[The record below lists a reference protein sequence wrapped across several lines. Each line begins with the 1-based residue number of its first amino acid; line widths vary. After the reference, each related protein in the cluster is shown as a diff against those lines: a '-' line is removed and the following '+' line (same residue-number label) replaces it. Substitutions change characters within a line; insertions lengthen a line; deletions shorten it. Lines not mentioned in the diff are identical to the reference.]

1 MFLSLFLF
9 ILATLLLF
17 LSSQSLIKNLIRIF
31 KKLTKSS
38 STTANL
44 IFFILLPGVLIHELS
59 HLIMAQ
65 LLQVQTGELSLKPS
79 LEDNHLKLGSAQIAL
94 TDPFRLTLIGSAPFI
109 TGTTILWLL
118 LTLGLQVNFQAP
130 LAINLA
136 QLSSLPPLPLFLS
149 AYFLF
154 AVSNTMFSSTSDL
167 QAAIVPI
174 IFTLIIFGVFYLLK
188 LNLPLSLAQSLSQ
201 GFTLISLIFFSTLA
215 INLIILLPLKLI
227 NRR

>member
-9 ILATLLLF
+9 TLATLLLF
-17 LSSQSLIKNLIRIF
+17 LSSQSLLKNLIRIF
-31 KKLTKSS
+31 KKLTKKD

-65 LLQVQTGELSLKPS
+65 FLQVQTGELSLKPS

-109 TGTTILWLL
+109 TGTAILWLL
-118 LTLGLQVNFQAP
+118 LTLGLSINFQAP
-130 LAINLA
+130 LSLNLT
-136 QLSSLPPLPLFLS
+136 QISSLPLLPLFLS

-154 AVSNTMFSSTSDL
+154 AISNTMFSSTSDL

-174 IFTLIIFGVFYLLK
+174 IFTLIIFGIFYLLK
-188 LNLPLSLAQSLSQ
+188 LNLPLALTQSLSQ

-227 NRR
+227 NR